1 MYFLSFL
8 PFSSRSLLEDTSYIK
23 PEKYPDAICYCN
35 FILKSII
42 SEPAILFACV
52 EMIDMKG
59 TLPVG
64 EIGKVV
70 TLHSNIAQLSL
81 HLKEKFGGLKKF
93 LEKFPGIFVFG
104 NDHQYNPHVFLRER
118 LTLEHQR
125 MIYRGVLPMQI
136 ILQYKKVNWTFSTC
150 FFFISSNY
158 PSIRRRI
165 IAKQQLKEQL
175 IL

>member
-1 MYFLSFL
+1 MTSHLTNFLSFC
-8 PFSSRSLLEDTSYIK
+8 RIVLEDACYVK
-23 PEKYPDAICYCN
+23 PDKYMDAIYYCN
-35 FILKSII
+35 FILKSLIT
-42 SEPAILFACV
+42 EPAILYACI

-118 LTLEHQR
+118 LSIEHQK

-136 ILQYKKVNWTFSTC
+136 ILQYKKVMHIVSEFS
-150 FFFISSNY
+150 FF
-158 PSIRRRI
+158 
-165 IAKQQLKEQL
+165 
-175 IL
+175 